1 MLMNALIVGCVVAI
15 TKFLDWYGNT
25 SFQRPLVCVSL
36 LGILLGHPVEG
47 IIMGAQLELIFLGN
61 VSLGGVMPSDFTLG
75 SIFGAAFSLI
85 LGKDLASAITLAIPI
100 SMLGTFLYSGMKIVI
115 TSLVPKFESYIAKK
129 DIKGFK
135 RLWIMQMSGFVLVYF
150 LLGFIAILAGTDAV
164 NAFINAIP
172 DWIQTSMN
180 VAATMLPAVGLALL
194 LKSLWEKSIA
204 PYYFLGFALGG
215 FLFYRNVTGA
225 EIVDG
230 VVNLAVTTTK
240 TLSLVQISFIG
251 AAIAVLVIFSEINK
265 NKRSKNVAVV
275 SNRSIDE
282 SEDFFDE

>member
-1 MLMNALIVGCVVAI
+1 MLINALIVGFVVAI
-15 TKFLDWYGNT
+15 TKFFDWYGNT
-25 SFQRPLVCVSL
+25 SFQRPLVCVAL

-47 IIMGAQLELIFLGN
+47 IIMAAQLELIFLGN

-100 SMLGTFLYSGMKIVI
+100 SMLGTLLYSGMKIVV

-135 RLWIMQMSGFVLVYF
+135 RLWIMQFTGFLLVYF
-150 LLGFIAILAGTDAV
+150 LLGFFAILAGTEAV
-164 NAFINAIP
+164 NAFIEAIP

-215 FLFYRNVTGA
+215 FLFYNNVTGA
-225 EIVDG
+225 ELVDG
-230 VVNLAVTTTK
+230 AITVAASSTK
-240 TLSLVQISFIG
+240 ILSLVQISFIG
-251 AAIAVLVIFSEINK
+251 AAIAVLVIFSEISKAKK
-265 NKRSKNVAVV
+265 NKVAVAV
-275 SNRSIDE
+275 SNSEADE
-282 SEDFFDE
+282 SEEFFDE